1 MESFYFFKVDSW
13 SFLKQNFM
21 LKRQIGG
28 RWYLPW
34 VVGLGAHL
42 GREQVC
48 FQGSVENL
56 RTSVICFLVIKRV
69 FKKTQ
74 LEGPPYPM
82 AGPRGA
88 GPCSDRPPAVSPV
101 GRGRGGKGGLCS
113 RQHSLSFSACY
124 REPPVWASGVCN
136 VKAWSL
142 AQNTFESEPPSP
154 STVPLA
160 PEKLVKSMDPL
171 PRNRHSGAHF
181 SI

>member
-1 MESFYFFKVDSW
+1 
-13 SFLKQNFM
+13 M

-34 VVGLGAHL
+34 VVRLGAHL

-56 RTSVICFLVIKRV
+56 RTSAICLLPCDQKGLQENPVRRSTLPHGWTTGSWSLQWQTPCNVTRGPGGEGRAV
-69 FKKTQ
+69 F
-74 LEGPPYPM
+74 
-82 AGPRGA
+82 
-88 GPCSDRPPAVSPV
+88 SPAKSE
-101 GRGRGGKGGLCS
+101 L
-113 RQHSLSFSACY
+113 FCY
-124 REPPVWASGVCN
+124 RDPPVWASGVCN

-181 SI
+181 SIQVKWICYPWPLNSLPG